1 MAVIIVKWK
10 TLLERTVIRTTV
22 GLSVSD
28 GQEIESSNIVSF
40 IGINKNSDQKFDL

>member
-1 MAVIIVKWK
+1 MIIVKWK

-28 GQEIESSNIVSF
+28 GQEIESSF